1 MSHPLSD
8 SLRTGSQLGWDV
20 KGNRGAKL
28 ARRGLGEK
36 NRSVWGRGGE
46 GGAVDF
52 VLMPPIGLLA
62 IYYPVTHMSVTC
74 QSGYETDQIHF
85 LHLNAS
91 ASITFACT

>member
-8 SLRTGSQLGWDV
+8 SLRTGSQLGWGE

-28 ARRGLGEK
+28 ARRGLGE
-36 NRSVWGRGGE
+36 G
-46 GGAVDF
+46 GGAAVDL

-74 QSGYETDQIHF
+74 QLGYETDQIHF